1 VRIVVCGPAGAGKT
15 CFVTAA
21 ATETFPEH
29 VPPHVPPTLLCVDA
43 LPDRVPALLL
53 DTSSRA
59 EDRGALAAALASAHA
74 VVLCYAV
81 DAPRAATLAALRD
94 EWLPELRRAAGAAS
108 VILLG
113 CKLDLRP
120 PGAPAAPPLAPE
132 LLADV
137 PRLELSLECSS
148 KTLVAVHEA
157 VYAAHRAVLYPT
169 APLFDACAQALA
181 PDAVAAL
188 RRIFAACDTDG
199 DGALSSS
206 EVNAFQEACFGAPL
220 AAVELED
227 LRRVVSEQLPAGA
240 GVTPDG
246 AGLTLA
252 GFLYL
257 HALFIEHGRADT
269 VWTVLRRFGYDGRL
283 RLSSVAL
290 GGAAVCGGLLSARPP
305 DAAVELS
312 ERAAAFVDA
321 VFARATAA
329 TRRTLQRSEL
339 DELFAT
345 APGGAAL
352 ATFELGWTRTVN
364 WDTAFSAGG
373 PGLSARSF
381 AALWALSA
389 ASSPL
394 VALEHLIYLGYAGKP
409 SGALWVGKRRAL
421 ERARR
426 RTGARGRHTLQ
437 ALLCGPH
444 DVGKCALLHALAA
457 LGCADAMP
465 GLCGSLPTPTGG
477 DADEA
482 AQLLAAACVR
492 TPDVS
497 ATGCCMALQ
506 EDRLAKGVCC
516 AAAVLTASRLNAPL
530 LADVVQGSAC
540 TPRVTLAL
548 HASRAVEASQ
558 STAAE
563 PQLAAA
569 ADAFVFV
576 FDAASRSSFDAA
588 AAELTRLVAHAR
600 IDVPAL
606 LVAAHECSVQSSL
619 PRREDADSMLCLWDN
634 GVVGAFCASLG
645 LPPPLHVNMAPGSSS
660 AVELFSRLIDAATA
674 TAPLVPETRAA
685 MTARLRRR
693 LLRRTLAYTAGAAAA
708 AGGGVLLLRWWQ
720 RIRKRD

>member
-29 VPPHVPPTLLCVDA
+29 VPPHVPATLLCVDA

-81 DAPRAATLAALRD
+81 NAPRAATLAALRD
-94 EWLPELRRAAGAAS
+94 EWLPELRRAARAAP

-113 CKLDLRP
+113 CKLDLHP

-137 PRLELSLECSS
+137 PRLEASLECSS

-169 APLFDACAQALA
+169 APLFDTCAQALA

-188 RRIFAACDTDG
+188 RCIFAVCDTDG
-199 DGALSSS
+199 DGALSSC

-227 LRRVVSEQLPAGA
+227 LRRVVSEQLPSGA
-240 GVTPDG
+240 GVAPDG

-283 RLSSVAL
+283 RLSSAAL
-290 GGAAVCGGLLSARPP
+290 GGVVVCGGLLSVWQP

-321 VFARATAA
+321 VFARATTA
-329 TRRTLQRSEL
+329 TRCTLQRYQL

-352 ATFELGWTRTVN
+352 ATVELGWTTTVN
-364 WDTAFSAGG
+364 WDAAFSVGG
-373 PGLSARSF
+373 PGLSARAF

-389 ASSPL
+389 ALSPPA
-394 VALEHLIYLGYAGKP
+394 ALEHLMYLGYAGNP
-409 SGALWVGKRRAL
+409 SGALWVGKRRAV

-426 RTGARGRHTLQ
+426 RMGARGRHTLQ
-437 ALLCGPH
+437 AFLCGPH
-444 DVGKCALLHALAA
+444 NAGKHALLRALAE
-457 LGCADAMP
+457 LGCVDALP
-465 GLCGSLPTPTGG
+465 EFRGSLVTGG
-477 DADEA
+477 DTDDALPPPLVDRAGTPGVSTAGCSA
-482 AQLLAAACVR
+482 ALY
-492 TPDVS
+492 
-497 ATGCCMALQ
+497 
-506 EDRLAKGVCC
+506 EDRLTKGVCC
-516 AAAVLTASRLNAPL
+516 AAAVLAAKPSP
-530 LADVVQGSAC
+530 DIVVQGSA
-540 TPRVTLAL
+540 TPHHVTLVLRAPGGVQ
-548 HASRAVEASQ
+548 ASHSA
-558 STAAE
+558 AAE
-563 PQLAAA
+563 PSLLAAF
-569 ADAFVFV
+569 ADTFVFV

-588 AAELTRLVAHAR
+588 AAELMRLVAQAR

-606 LVAAHECSVQSSL
+606 LVAAHEGSLHSPL
-619 PRREDADSMLCLWDN
+619 PRCVDGDSMQLSWDN

-645 LPPPLHVNMAPGSSS
+645 LPPPLHVNMAPDSSS
-660 AVELFSRLIDAATA
+660 AVQLFARLVDAATA
-674 TAPLVPETRAA
+674 SAPLVPETRAT

-693 LLRRTLAYTAGAAAA
+693 LLRRTLTYTAGAAAV
-708 AGGGVLLLRWWQ
+708 AGGGVFLLRWCQ
-720 RIRKRD
+720 RIRRRE